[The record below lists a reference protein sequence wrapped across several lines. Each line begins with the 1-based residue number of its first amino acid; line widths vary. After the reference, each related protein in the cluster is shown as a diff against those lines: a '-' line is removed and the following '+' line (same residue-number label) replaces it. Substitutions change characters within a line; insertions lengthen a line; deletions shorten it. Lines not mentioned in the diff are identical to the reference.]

1 MHTAYTFVHAHASH
15 SEALTLT
22 SQVCLLAFV
31 SLLVYVISWKCTSL
45 TFACVRDFLEMHFAY
60 FYFSWKCASLTF
72 AFPPG
77 GGIRARPNGHRRQRS
92 AACAVAKE
100 PQLGSVARKAR
111 YLYTLACCH
120 VHGMITYHIYTPGGP
135 ND

>member
-72 AFPPG
+72 AFPQVEVFEHG
-77 GGIRARPNGHRRQRS
+77 LTATAGNDLQRVLWLKS
-92 AACAVAKE
+92 RNSEVWLEKRVTYTRSLAVMCM
-100 PQLGSVARKAR
+100 V
-111 YLYTLACCH
+111 
-120 VHGMITYHIYTPGGP
+120 
-135 ND
+135 